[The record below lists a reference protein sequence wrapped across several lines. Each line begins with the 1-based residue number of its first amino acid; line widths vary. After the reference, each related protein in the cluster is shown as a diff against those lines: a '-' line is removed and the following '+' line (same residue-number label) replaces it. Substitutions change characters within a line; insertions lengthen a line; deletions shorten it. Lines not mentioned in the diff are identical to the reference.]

1 MVNSGAESSPSTRNG
16 AAKAAYSDSASRH
29 LASAFICLSL
39 SVGTPATYMTK
50 VNKQAGRNRGGGKAS
65 CHNAEM
71 SILDLFRI
79 DHQVAVVTGSGRG
92 IGRAIALAFADAGA
106 DVVLTSRRAHEVRDV
121 ADEVRARGRRA
132 VELPGDLK
140 EPGMPR
146 RLAEAAIERLGR
158 LDIWVNNA
166 GGTDDAHVQPLTV
179 TSDDQMRDMFELN
192 LLAAF
197 AGSREAALRM
207 PDGGAIINI
216 ASGAGMRAAPNTGAY
231 AASKAALLNMT
242 QTMAAELAPQGIRV
256 NAVSP
261 GMVPTESFF
270 RVLQFDESD
279 VPALARTVPLG
290 RMGTPDDMAAAALY
304 FASPASG
311 WVTGQNLLVGGGR
324 DGGKSVEH
332 R

>member
-1 MVNSGAESSPSTRNG
+1 
-16 AAKAAYSDSASRH
+16 
-29 LASAFICLSL
+29 
-39 SVGTPATYMTK
+39 
-50 VNKQAGRNRGGGKAS
+50 
-65 CHNAEM
+65 M

>member
-1 MVNSGAESSPSTRNG
+1 
-16 AAKAAYSDSASRH
+16 
-29 LASAFICLSL
+29 
-39 SVGTPATYMTK
+39 
-50 VNKQAGRNRGGGKAS
+50 
-65 CHNAEM
+65 M

-79 DHQVAVVTGSGRG
+79 DGQAAVVTGSGRG
-92 IGRAIALAFADAGA
+92 IGRAIAIAFAEAGA
-106 DVVLTSRRAHEVRDV
+106 DVVITSRREDDVREV
-121 ADEVRARGRRA
+121 ADQVRARGRRA
-132 VELPGDLK
+132 LELPGDLRG
-140 EPGMPR
+140 EGMPE
-146 RLAEAAIERLGR
+146 RLAQAAVDEFGR

-179 TSDDQMRDMFELN
+179 TSDQQMRDMLELN
-192 LLAAF
+192 LIASF

-207 PDGGAIINI
+207 RTGGSIVNI
-216 ASGAGMRAAPNTGAY
+216 SSGAGMRAAPNTGAY
-231 AASKAALLNMT
+231 AASKAALLNLT

-261 GMVPTESFF
+261 GMVPTDSFY

-279 VPALARTVPLG
+279 LAALARTVPLG
-290 RMGTPDDMAAAALY
+290 RMGTPEDMAAAALF
-304 FASPASG
+304 FASRAAG